1 MQLFQLHHVTPPLFI
16 SGFYSAELYRDSVP
30 LCSNDNDKTHFL
42 SFPVESTLL
51 PPSNFCFEHCAII
64 IIPRASFSR
73 PGIDGIINK
82 HHANYSATVLLIFS
96 PHLRGNTPA
105 VTDVTINHSTQVCF
119 RAFISAS
126 APLLGDNTRLFRK
139 QPTHPYAM

>member
-1 MQLFQLHHVTPPLFI
+1 MRCYDIFAIISIASHHAALFI
-16 SGFYSAELYRDSVP
+16 SGFYSAKLYRDSV
-30 LCSNDNDKTHFL
+30 LLSSNDNDKTHFL

-51 PPSNFCFEHCAII
+51 PSSNFCFEHCAII
-64 IIPRASFSR
+64 IIPRASFFR

-105 VTDVTINHSTQVCF
+105 VTDATLRLIISHRYIS
-119 RAFISAS
+119 ASFISAS
-126 APLLGDNTRLFRK
+126 SCFLSQYLCIEN
-139 QPTHPYAM
+139 